1 MIEWFAQK
9 ILGMPGLAASTG
21 GGVDELIVYVHW
33 LMLALFVGWIIYFFY
48 ALYRFSSKRNPK
60 ADYEGVKNHA
70 SNYIELTVAGI
81 EAVLLVGIA
90 VPIWAR
96 NTSYIPAADKS
107 TVIQVCA
114 QQYAWNVLYPGPD
127 NDFGDES
134 MSLVSDTNVFGLDY
148 SDSETHDDIQSLNE
162 IHCVVNKPVVI
173 YVTSKD
179 VIHSLKIFAMRA
191 EQDAIP
197 GLRIPMW
204 FTPDKIGRYQINC
217 AQLCGPGHDS
227 MSGGFL
233 IVQSQADY
241 DKWLAS
247 QSATTT
253 SSSNHFE

>member
-9 ILGMPGLAASTG
+9 ILLMPALYSSTG
-21 GGVDELIVYVHW
+21 RGVDELIVYVHW
-33 LMLALFVGWIIYFFY
+33 LMLALFVGWMVYFFY
-48 ALYRFSSKRNPK
+48 AIYRFSSARNPR
-60 ADYEGVKNHA
+60 ADYEGVKSHA

-96 NTSYIPAADKS
+96 NMSHLPAADKS

-148 SDSETHDDIQSLNE
+148 TDKETHDDFQKLNE

-179 VIHSLKIFAMRA
+179 VIHSLKINAMRIC
-191 EQDAIP
+191 QDAIP
-197 GLRIPMW
+197 GLRIPVW
-204 FTPDKIGRYQINC
+204 FTPDKTGRYQINC
-217 AQLCGPGHDS
+217 AQLCGPGHSS
-227 MSGGFL
+227 MSDGFL

-241 DKWLAS
+241 DKWTAA
-247 QSATTT
+247 QSVP
-253 SSSNHFE
+253 SSSSFQ